1 MKTREFSASMTS
13 DGHLFKIIEGVSAS
27 VALDVASNLSEG
39 VGLILERLY
48 DAVNDGDS
56 IYTGEL
62 QALKVMAELSSAL
75 TASVSDGVRQKEEGA
90 PSV

>member
-1 MKTREFSASMTS
+1 MKTSEFSTHLTS
-13 DGHLFKIIEGVSAS
+13 DGHLFRIIEGVSAS

-75 TASVSDGVRQKEEGA
+75 TASVGYGVRQKEETA
-90 PSV
+90 Q